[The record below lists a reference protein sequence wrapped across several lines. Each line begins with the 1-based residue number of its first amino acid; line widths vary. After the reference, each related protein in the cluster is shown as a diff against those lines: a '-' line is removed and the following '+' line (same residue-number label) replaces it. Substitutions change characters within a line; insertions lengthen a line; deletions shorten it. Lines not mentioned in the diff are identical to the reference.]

1 MQTNQHTDQ
10 TQFGARFLDV
20 EPAPTVKRAV
30 RGPQAAARTSEK
42 ARPLAEQPSPRKPA
56 RYGAGF

>member
-1 MQTNQHTDQ
+1 MQTNPHTDQ
-10 TQFGARFLDV
+10 PQLGARFLDV

-30 RGPQAAARTSEK
+30 REQQAAARTGEK
-42 ARPLAEQPSPRKPA
+42 SRPLAEQPSPRTPV